1 MAFQRP
7 NYFGSQPGGGLL
19 VSSQNQINQARNSAQ
34 NFVPSMPT
42 QPQAA
47 SPALNQSWDFL
58 KTVHPKDMGILG
70 LLALSD
76 PNSVSAGQQGALQK
90 LYTPYQQSGGGLNQ
104 QDWFNLMYQPANRW
118 QYSMG

>member
-19 VSSQNQINQARNSAQ
+19 ASSQNQINQARNSAQ

-47 SPALNQSWDFL
+47 SPALNQSWDFI
-58 KTVHPKDMGILG
+58 KKVPSKDLG
-70 LLALSD
+70 MYAMMALSD
-76 PNSVSAGQQGALQK
+76 PNSVLAGQQSALQR
-90 LYTPYQQSGGGLNQ
+90 LYTPYQQSGGGLNP
-104 QDWFNLMYQPANRW
+104 QDWFGLLYQPANRW